1 MKIDSSLVIHP
12 DSMKNT
18 NNLSKQHMKNS
29 IFIFGLLSCFLWVS
43 CSDNFLDE
51 QPVGEI
57 SPDQILRLENLEGAV
72 ISAYSILN
80 GQMDNASSAFNSPA
94 SNWNFGDVVSDDAYK
109 GGGGTGDQNQIHQ
122 MELFLT
128 NPTIRDVERKWMALY
143 EGVKRANLAMRL
155 ILESTEMEPGT
166 ASNRLAEMRFLRGH
180 FYFELKKIYNRI
192 PYVDENA
199 KTAEDYYISNT
210 VLSNDELWDKIE
222 ADFTQAFGG
231 LPETQSDPGRP
242 TKWAAKAYLA
252 KVYLYREDWVAAEAA
267 ADEVIAGNRYQL
279 MLNFNE
285 VFLPENDNGSEI
297 IFAVQHSIN
306 DGSPSNY
313 NGSIGDRLMPPGG
326 PFYPQY
332 GFLRPSQNLI
342 NAYKTNEMGLPVADN
357 VNPEQDQQFD
367 PRIDHTVARPGI
379 PYLDLGINYEASW
392 ARDLSTYGPFS
403 PKKRMVSAKST
414 HYLQIWPYI
423 NSLNYYVIR
432 YADLLL
438 WKAEAAIQNGKLEE
452 GRTYI
457 NLVRERAQ
465 NSRKVM
471 NLVGTSEAD
480 RYLINVY
487 NQPFANEM
495 QALEALR
502 TERRLEMAH
511 EGHRFFDLVR
521 WGVAATVLRDYFEVE
536 KVRRPH
542 LSGANFVPGKNEYFP
557 IPQNQ
562 IDLGRGLITQ
572 NPNYE

>member
-1 MKIDSSLVIHP
+1 MVIHP
-12 DSMKNT
+12 DNVKNT
-18 NNLSKQHMKNS
+18 NNLSKQHMKNI
-29 IFIFGLLSCFLWVS
+29 IFIFGLLSCFLGTS

-57 SPDQILRLENLEGAV
+57 SPDQILRTENLEGAI

-155 ILESTEMEPGT
+155 IQESTEMEAGI

-199 KTAEDYYISNT
+199 QTAEDYYISNT
-210 VLSNDELWDKIE
+210 SLSNDELWDKIE
-222 ADFTQAFGG
+222 ADFIQAFGA

-252 KVYLYREDWVAAEAA
+252 KVYLYRENWAAAESA
-267 ADEVIAGNRYQL
+267 ADEVIGSNRYQL
-279 MLNFNE
+279 MPNFND
-285 VFLPENDNGSEI
+285 VFLPENDNGPEI

-342 NAYKTNEMGLPVADN
+342 NAYKTNELGLPVADN
-357 VNPEQDQQFD
+357 VNPGQDQQFD

-403 PKKRMVSAKST
+403 PKKRMVSAKSSQ
-414 HYLQIWPYI
+414 YLQIWPYI

-438 WKAEAAIQNGKLEE
+438 WKAEAAIKSGKLEE

-457 NLVRERAQ
+457 NLVRERAL
-465 NSRKVM
+465 NSKKVM
-471 NLVGTSEAD
+471 NLAGTSEAD
-480 RYLINVY
+480 RYLINEY
-487 NQPFANEM
+487 NQPFANEV

-502 TERRLEMAH
+502 SERRLEMAH

-521 WGVAATVLRDYFEVE
+521 WGIAATVLMDYFEVE

-542 LSGANFVPGKNEYFP
+542 LSGANFMPGKNEYFP